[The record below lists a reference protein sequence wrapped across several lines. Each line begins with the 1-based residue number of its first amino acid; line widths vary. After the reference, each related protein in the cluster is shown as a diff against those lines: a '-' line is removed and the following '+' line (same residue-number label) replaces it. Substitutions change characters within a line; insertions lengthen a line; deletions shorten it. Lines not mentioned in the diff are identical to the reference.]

1 MDTIFSS
8 VPFANKKFDDY
19 DLDIDISDGFNAWLL
34 CFAAS
39 QYLSNMDGCSKWSP
53 RAIQVWGING

>member
-53 RAIQVWGING
+53 RAI